1 MSTGQTRRLSYATL
15 LLLAVA
21 LIAAVA
27 ASNTLL
33 RGMRLD
39 LTEGGL
45 YTLAPGTRAFLGK
58 IEEPINL
65 YFFSSD
71 RVTAEENAF
80 QGLRPYMQ
88 RVREML
94 EEFESAA
101 GGRVSLQV
109 IDPLPFSEDE
119 DRAAQ
124 YGLLDIARGSLGDSV
139 YFGLAATNSVGEEAI
154 IDVFDPNKENTL
166 EYDLARLIFSL
177 ASPEKN
183 VVGLLSGVPMT
194 GGFDPQAQ
202 QPLPPW
208 VISQQARQLF
218 DVRALAPSFA
228 TIDPDIDMLWIVHPP
243 ALDEQTLYALDRYL
257 LGGGRALIFVDPLAE
272 IAAAM
277 PDPTGLGSASSSNL
291 ERLFAAWGLEYDP
304 AQVVLDARYGLSIDT
319 GTGLRALR
327 HIGLIGL
334 ARDAMSQEDLA
345 TAGLETVNV
354 GTAGSLTAAEG
365 GPLTL
370 TPLLRSSTEAALAD
384 AARFQFL
391 ADPEDLLDG
400 FVPTGQQYVIAARLG
415 GTLRTA
421 FPEGPPSTDA
431 PPAGVPDTA
440 ESADSGAAEA
450 ASTSP
455 PASTDAPN
463 IIVVADVDVLSDRLW
478 VQVRRSL
485 FGQQVATAF
494 ASNGDLVTNML
505 GNLSGSADL
514 IGLTSRAT
522 FSRPFDR
529 VDALRRDADARFRET
544 EQRLQA
550 ELAETERRLGELQS
564 AREDTSSLLMSP
576 EQQSEVERFQQ
587 EQLRIRRELRDV
599 QRELDSSIDRLGT
612 TLKIVNVAA
621 VPLALLVIGIF
632 VLVLKR
638 RRGAQ

>member
-1 MSTGQTRRLSYATL
+1 MSYATL

-21 LIAAVA
+21 FIAALA

-33 RGMRLD
+33 RGVQID

-45 YTLAPGTRAFLGK
+45 YTLAPGTRNFLGK

-65 YFFSSD
+65 YFFFSD
-71 RVTAEENAF
+71 NVTADNNGL
-80 QGLRPYMQ
+80 QGLRLYSQ

-94 EEFESAA
+94 EEFASVA
-101 GGRVSLQV
+101 GGRLSLQV
-109 IDPLPFSEDE
+109 IDPVPFSEDE
-119 DRAAQ
+119 DRASEF
-124 YGLLDIARGSLGDSV
+124 GLLDIGRGALADSV
-139 YFGLAATNSVGEEAI
+139 YFGLAATNSVGEQAI
-154 IDVFDPNKENTL
+154 IEVFDPGKESTL

-177 ASPEKN
+177 ASAEKN
-183 VVGLLSGVPMT
+183 VVGLVSGVPMT

-208 VISQQARQLF
+208 VISQQVRQLF

-243 ALDEQTLYALDRYL
+243 ALDEQTLYALDQYL
-257 LGGGRALIFVDPLAE
+257 LGGGRALIFVDPFAE
-272 IAAAM
+272 IASAT
-277 PDPTGLGSASSSNL
+277 PDPTGLGGASSSNL

-304 AQVVLDARYGLSIDT
+304 AKVVLDLRYGLAVDT
-319 GTGLRALR
+319 GTGRTLR
-327 HIGLIGL
+327 HIALIGL
-334 ARDAMSQEDLA
+334 DRDVMSQEDLV

-354 GTAGSLTAAEG
+354 GTAGSLAVADGAA
-365 GPLTL
+365 LTL
-370 TPLLRSSTEAALAD
+370 TPLLSSSTEAGLAD
-384 AARFQFL
+384 TARFQFL

-400 FVPTGQQYVIAARLG
+400 FVPTGQQYVLAARLG
-415 GTLRTA
+415 GTLGTA
-421 FPEGPPSTDA
+421 FPEGPPSADA
-431 PPAGVPDTA
+431 PADGGADTPDGGGAPAA
-440 ESADSGAAEA
+440 N
-450 ASTSP
+450 ASPLT
-455 PASTDAPN
+455 STDAPN

-494 ASNGDLVTNML
+494 ASNGDLVTNVL

-514 IGLTSRAT
+514 IGLKSRAPFT
-522 FSRPFDR
+522 RTFDR
-529 VDALRRDADARFRET
+529 VEALQRDADARFRET

-576 EQQSEVERFQQ
+576 EQQAEVERFQQ

-599 QRELDSSIDRLGT
+599 QRELDSSIDRLGRW
-612 TLKIVNVAA
+612 LKVVNIAA
-621 VPLALLVIGIF
+621 VPLALLVVGVI